1 VINHSLEN
9 GRWDNF
15 CTRPVS
21 KLEVQF
27 TFVWSNSIS
36 LSLFVCQVGLSP
48 RYSRQTF
55 SSQSLQHLLKRNLV
69 TLKIEAAPYSETS
82 ENTYD
87 PTLCNNPE
95 DYHLTRI
102 LREGLNIYIMS
113 YYLLLHRCRPLGCS
127 VRRNAYVKQDHLL
140 PNPYLFNIHD
150 SPSTSF
156 VNKRRETTTNEG

>member
-1 VINHSLEN
+1 M
-9 GRWDNF
+9 
-15 CTRPVS
+15 RPVS

-36 LSLFVCQVGLSP
+36 LSLFICQIGLSP

-55 SSQSLQHLLKRNLV
+55 SSQSLQHLLERNLV
-69 TLKIEAAPYSETS
+69 TPKIEAAPYSETS

-113 YYLLLHRCRPLGCS
+113 LSAVAQMSPLGCS
-127 VRRNAYVKQDHLL
+127 VRRNACVNQDHLL

-156 VNKRRETTTNEG
+156 FNT